1 MKKLM
6 MKTLFPLKKEIVSIP
21 SIPMDISTHSPQNHS
36 ISIVQ
41 ITIMSDN
48 MTPNMANQKIGKTSF
63 LRNTIPTKIS
73 LPRKISTSFLN
84 EDLGTTLSNLPL
96 GSNPPIARLIL
107 YRNKNK
113 RIFRNLSMKIFVLDV
128 FTHQNP
134 LWPHLSSLSRRKME
148 NFAPHKIIESLTI

>member
-73 LPRKISTSFLN
+73 LPRKISTNSLN

-96 GSNPPIARLIL
+96 DSNPPIAKRIP
-107 YRNKNK
+107 YRSKNK
-113 RIFRNLSMKIFVLDV
+113 RIFRNSLMKIFVLDASA
-128 FTHQNP
+128 HRNP
-134 LWPHLSSLSRRKME
+134 PWLHLFSLSSRKME
-148 NFAPHKIIESLTI
+148 NFALHKIIES